1 MADATRPVIL
11 CVASYFKGERFLER
25 CKQEGARVLLLT
37 AENCLGE
44 AWPRTS
50 IDEIFA
56 LPNFQDRRQILNA
69 VTYLARTRPFRR
81 IVALDDF
88 DVELVAFLRDH
99 MRLTGFNESRSRLFR
114 DKLAMRTEAQKLGI
128 LVPEFSAIIWHD
140 DIRHFLA
147 NVPPPWL
154 LKPRSQASAM
164 GIQTLQHP
172 EDVWRAI
179 EKLGDDQS
187 FHLLERMVPGELFH
201 VDSLVADNRVVFA
214 EVNQYLRP
222 LLEVYQG
229 GGVYATRTLPR
240 DQPDVAALKA
250 VNEQVLTGF
259 QLDRGASHTEF
270 MKAHADGQYYFI
282 ETSARVGGAN
292 TAEMV
297 EAATGI
303 NLWSEWAK
311 LEVDSEEP
319 YQLPPLK
326 KRYAGVVV
334 SLTRQE
340 WPDTSAF
347 NDPEIVFRMNKKQ
360 HIGLVV
366 AADHPARVETLLR
379 TYVDRISSDFLMTLP
394 PAMKASG

>member
-1 MADATRPVIL
+1 
-11 CVASYFKGERFLER
+11 
-25 CKQEGARVLLLT
+25 
-37 AENCLGE
+37 
-44 AWPRTS
+44 
-50 IDEIFA
+50 
-56 LPNFQDRRQILNA
+56 
-69 VTYLARTRPFRR
+69 
-81 IVALDDF
+81 
-88 DVELVAFLRDH
+88 
-99 MRLTGFNESRSRLFR
+99 
-114 DKLAMRTEAQKLGI
+114 
-128 LVPEFSAIIWHD
+128 
-140 DIRHFLA
+140 
-147 NVPPPWL
+147 
-154 LKPRSQASAM
+154 
-164 GIQTLQHP
+164 LQR
-172 EDVWRAI
+172 E
-179 EKLGDDQS
+179 E
-187 FHLLERMVPGELFH
+187 
-201 VDSLVADNRVVFA
+201 
-214 EVNQYLRP
+214 
-222 LLEVYQG
+222 
-229 GGVYATRTLPR
+229 
-240 DQPDVAALKA
+240 PDVAALKA

-311 LEVDSEEP
+311 LEVDPGEP

-340 WPDTSAF
+340 WPDTSSF

-366 AADHPARVETLLR
+366 AADHPARVETLL
-379 TYVDRISSDFLMTLP
+379 TKYVDRIGADFLMTLP